1 MRLILPL
8 LMVLSQPADACAV
21 AEPFAV
27 ADIALGPVVVVAEVT
42 DYRIG
47 NQGGRLT
54 LDVAEVWKGSA
65 PGHLTARWTV
75 RMAEIPPETWDGR
88 PHQIIAALAF
98 DGQGFDLMVE
108 ICGSAWLVPDTPE
121 TRAEIRAALME

>member
-88 PHQIIAALAF
+88 RTRLSPPSHLT
-98 DGQGFDLMVE
+98 GR
-108 ICGSAWLVPDTPE
+108 GST
-121 TRAEIRAALME
+121 